1 MWGRIGA
8 WREVAYRT
16 SGGGDKDPGRYSHGG
31 GQLLQRI
38 AGLVQLRI
46 PVLKL
51 EKFKL
56 TLHGD
61 PTVLQR
67 QRITAGR

>member
-1 MWGRIGA
+1 MRGEKLLIARA
-8 WREVAYRT
+8 VAAA
-16 SGGGDKDPGRYSHGG
+16 KDPGRYSDGG

-61 PTVLQR
+61 PTVLK
-67 QRITAGR
+67 